1 MIRSISDAPALSSDS
16 NRATRGLLVLGNR
29 SDLAAQIEQ
38 SLLQDGALVLRTR
51 APMSP
56 SLLTFARLGAV
67 VLIESD
73 HAGPITFTPAHGV
86 DTSPRELVFDQAD
99 EILTEV
105 QRLGAF
111 PTGDDNDNGLGI

>member
-1 MIRSISDAPALSSDS
+1 MRMVGRVEEVAHLRELA
-16 NRATRGLLVLGNR
+16 RHAATGK
-29 SDLAAQIEQ
+29 
-38 SLLQDGALVLRTR
+38 
-51 APMSP
+51 
-56 SLLTFARLGAV
+56 GAV

-73 HAGPITFTPAHGV
+73 HTGPITFTPAHGA